1 LHMLALV
8 LTVGVQAPLAAA
20 SPARQPRWG
29 AEQQTPPATQVQRPA
44 AVPRKIYNETADA
57 KAQIAAALKAAA
69 EDDIRVLINWG
80 ANDDENCTKFQQAF
94 YGGVPPVTP
103 ALQQIRQKLSVEYR
117 LVTVDV
123 GHLDKNQDL
132 AQAYRTSLTA
142 GALPYLTILDKNGKV
157 LAQQSSR
164 DFAAEPGGTAAFD
177 PEKIVVFL
185 AKYQAPAGSAEP
197 LFTAALQNA
206 KREDKMVFLW
216 FSAPG

>member
-1 LHMLALV
+1 MLPLV
-8 LTVGVQAPLAAA
+8 LVVSAALPSPA
-20 SPARQPRWG
+20 GSPARQPRWG

-44 AVPRKIYNETADA
+44 AAPRKIYNETADA

-80 ANDDENCTKFQQAF
+80 ANDDENCTKFQQAL

-103 ALQQIRQKLSVEYR
+103 AVQQIRQKLSVEYR

-132 AQAYRTSLTA
+132 AQAYQASLTA

-164 DFAAEPGGTAAFD
+164 EFASEAGFDPDRIAAF
-177 PEKIVVFL
+177 L
-185 AKYQAPAGSAEP
+185 TKYQAPAADAEP
-197 LFTAALQNA
+197 LFRAAVERA

-216 FSAPG
+216 FSAPW